1 MKSPTVNAADIPPE
15 VRKQLGIRAPRQQR
29 FNKESVRSNALR
41 VLAVVANLT
50 QEQRQRVLRHA
61 LNVNAI

>member
-1 MKSPTVNAADIPPE
+1 MSPAADVRDIDPE
-15 VRKQLGIRAPRQQR
+15 VLKRLGIKRPRTRQ
-29 FNKESVRSNALR
+29 FTKEDVRSNALR

-50 QEQRQRVLRHA
+50 QEQRTRVLRHA